1 MRAVTM
7 ALLLILATGVPAA
20 GAQDLTRLS
29 SIYSAGVFDQTV
41 IAIGTQ
47 SLRSGGQEGFT
58 PASQSPPPD
67 FTFRRT
73 DRVDAAA
80 RERLL
85 SSLLGTTD
93 DPVAQTEIRISV
105 VSDAVWEKF
114 DSVLDMAGY
123 SSRNLADVTAAYY
136 IINWEVVTGG
146 DAILHPHGVRAVRD
160 AVAAALAANPRI
172 ASLSDAEMQEAAVIM
187 AYKATVA
194 GTAARRLAKAGDA
207 AGLEHLRDAV
217 RRSVR
222 VHGVDLAGLQLT
234 DRGLVAR

>member
-7 ALLLILATGVPAA
+7 ALFLTLATGVPAA
-20 GAQDLTRLS
+20 GAQDMTRLS
-29 SIYSAGVFDQTV
+29 SIYSAGVFDQAV
-41 IAIGTQ
+41 IAVATQ
-47 SLRSGGQEGFT
+47 SLGSHGREAFT
-58 PASQSPPPD
+58 PASQSPLPD
-67 FTFRRT
+67 FTFRRIE
-73 DRVDAAA
+73 RVDSAA

-85 SSLLGTTD
+85 ASLLGTTT

-114 DSVLDMAGY
+114 DSVLTMAGY

-160 AVAAALAANPRI
+160 AVAAALAADPRL
-172 ASLSDAEMQEAAVIM
+172 ASLSDAEMQETAVIM

-194 GTAARRLAKAGDA
+194 GTAARRLAKAGDE
-207 AGLEHLRDAV
+207 AGLERLRDAV

-222 VHGVDLAGLQLT
+222 VHGVDLADLRLT
-234 DRGLVAR
+234 DRGLIAR